1 VPRLAHLLVVDD
13 GSSEASALPDAVSY
27 EDLLAAHAPVRDFG
41 ARSGDDAYIAYTGGT
56 TGYPKGVVWRQEDI
70 FFATMTPGVG
80 VERPEDVAANAVAPV
95 PPRLAALAAAGVAVP
110 DVFVSYALGPLMHVS
125 GHWSAWG
132 ALLGGGC
139 AVLHPSRKMEA
150 HTVLE
155 VVERERVTMLT
166 IVGDSMGRPLVE
178 AIEEDPGRHDTS
190 SVLMLGTG
198 GSIMSADV
206 KQRLLAGFPSVVTL
220 IEAIGSSESPSQALA
235 LTVRGQAPAA
245 ALHFGANE
253 NTTVFDDAL
262 RPVTPG
268 SGTVGRLATRGRV
281 PLGYYNDAAKSA
293 QAFVMVDGV
302 RWALPGDMATL
313 EADGSIRLLGRGTMC
328 INTGGEKVYPEEV
341 EAVLKAHPGIADA
354 VVVGFPD
361 PRFGERVAA
370 VVAPAPDAAGPTL
383 DEVQRH
389 CRAHL
394 AGHKVPRLL
403 FVVDEVPRSPSGKP
417 DYAWAKAVA
426 RSGAT

>member
-1 VPRLAHLLVVDD
+1 
-13 GSSEASALPDAVSY
+13 
-27 EDLLAAHAPVRDFG
+27 
-41 ARSGDDAYIAYTGGT
+41 
-56 TGYPKGVVWRQEDI
+56 
-70 FFATMTPGVG
+70 
-80 VERPEDVAANAVAPV
+80 
-95 PPRLAALAAAGVAVP
+95 
-110 DVFVSYALGPLMHVS
+110 
-125 GHWSAWG
+125 
-132 ALLGGGC
+132 
-139 AVLHPSRKMEA
+139 VLHPSRKMEA